1 MYRTFA
7 IQLLLV
13 TLCAC
18 GSYRK
23 NIMFRTDAAD
33 VLKVKEAAQRIE
45 RNYIIRK
52 NDLLKVSVFT
62 NQGERIIDPDFELLK
77 GINQQGTQLRPDP
90 EYLVNTE
97 GIVRLP
103 LVGEIKVE
111 GLTLR
116 QAEEMLQKA
125 YSSYYASPFVMVQC
139 TSNRVIVLGLPQSKV
154 LPLPYENITLAE
166 AIAMAGG
173 LDRDS
178 RADNIRVLRGDQFFI
193 ADLSTLSSYTTNNLL
208 IQPGDI
214 IYIEPIRRPVS
225 EALRD
230 YISLVSILSS
240 LTTLIVVLNT
250 R

>member
-1 MYRTFA
+1 MYRIFFIALTFFV
-7 IQLLLV
+7 LS
-13 TLCAC
+13 C
-18 GSYRK
+18 GSYRR
-23 NIMFRTDAAD
+23 NIMFRPDETTLLRAKEESQKAD
-33 VLKVKEAAQRIE
+33 

-52 NDLLKVSVFT
+52 NDLLKVNVFT

-77 GINQQGTQLRPDP
+77 GIGQQGAQLKPDP
-90 EYLVNTE
+90 EYLVNSD

-103 LVGEIKVE
+103 LVGDIKVE

-125 YSSYYASPFVMVQC
+125 YSSYYTNPYVMLTC
-139 TSNRVIVLGLPQSKV
+139 TSNRVVVLGLPQSKV
-154 LPLPYENITLAE
+154 IPLPYENITLAE
-166 AIAMAGG
+166 VIAMAGG

-178 RADNIRVLRGDQFFI
+178 RADNIRIIRGDQFYI
-193 ADLSTLSSYTTNNLL
+193 ADLSTLNGYTKNNLL

-214 IYIEPIRRPVS
+214 VYIEPIRRPAS

-230 YISLVSILSS
+230 YIALVSILSS
-240 LTTLIVVLNT
+240 LSTLVIVLNT

>member
-1 MYRTFA
+1 MHRTFF
-7 IQLLLV
+7 IQLLL
-13 TLCAC
+13 TALCAC

-23 NIMFRTDAAD
+23 NIMFKPNATDFT
-33 VLKVKEAAQRIE
+33 KVKEAAQKAE

-77 GINQQGTQLRPDP
+77 GMNQQVAQLKPDP

-103 LVGEIKVE
+103 MVGEIKVE

-125 YSSYYASPFVMVQC
+125 YASYYTNPFVIVQC

-154 LPLPYENITLAE
+154 IPLPYENITLAE

-178 RADNIRVLRGDQFFI
+178 RADNIRVIRGEQFFI
-193 ADLSTLSSYTTNNLL
+193 ADLSTLDGYAKNNML
-208 IQPGDI
+208 IHPGDI
-214 IYIEPIRRPVS
+214 VYIEPIRRPVS

-230 YISLVSILSS
+230 YISLITILSS

-250 R
+250 P

>member
-1 MYRTFA
+1 MYRTFV
-7 IQLLLV
+7 IQLLLAV
-13 TLCAC
+13 LCAC

-23 NIMFRTDAAD
+23 NIMFKAD
-33 VLKVKEAAQRIE
+33 TTHIPKLKEAAQKAE

-77 GINQQGTQLRPDP
+77 GINQQSAQLKPDP
-90 EYLVNTE
+90 EYLVNTD

-103 LVGEIKVE
+103 MVGEIKVE

-125 YSSYYASPFVMVQC
+125 YAAYYTNPFVIVQC
-139 TSNRVIVLGLPQSKV
+139 TSNRVVVLGLPQSKV
-154 LPLPYENITLAE
+154 IPLPYENITLAE

-178 RADNIRVLRGDQFFI
+178 RADNIRVLRGEQFFV